1 MCFCERSSAFW
12 NVHSIMCVAKLLLS
26 RTMNKLF
33 YVWFIQE
40 ILRKYAEA
48 IFFLWDSYEIYY

>member
-1 MCFCERSSAFW
+1 
-12 NVHSIMCVAKLLLS
+12 MCVAKLLLS

-48 IFFLWDSYEIYY
+48 IFFFSEIHTKSITKLYCNEF